1 MSRLQ
6 PARGTFD
13 LLPDAMA
20 AHHRVV
26 STARGTAG
34 LYGFQ
39 EMATPIFEFA
49 EVFSVRPS
57 HCVRK
62 TPLALYGR

>member
-6 PARGTFD
+6 PARGTTD
-13 LLPDAMA
+13 LMPAAMA
-20 AHHRVV
+20 GHQRVV
-26 STARGTAG
+26 GTACAAAG

-49 EVFSVRPS
+49 EVFSRPLGDS
-57 HCVRK
+57 LSLIHI
-62 TPLALYGR
+62 